1 MIVAKDHLTGAL
13 LNIIFFPVWFSIFN
27 TEMAKLI
34 TIACYKG
41 WKVQKKMRVA
51 MSGILLHGI
60 LIHRQQEIQTRMHE
74 VLQLPTDCT
83 VEKYN
88 DLQRKCREN
97 TTLQSLLRSVENS
110 MEHLPQLVI
119 ATNLLANISYS
130 PKLRKFYLDL
140 LGGDLNFIV
149 LSAVISAFSLIVG
162 QVSSFGLNNL

>member
-1 MIVAKDHLTGAL
+1 M

-41 WKVQKKMRVA
+41 WKWQKKMRAA
-51 MSGILLHGI
+51 MSGILLHGV
-60 LIHRQQEIQTRMHE
+60 LIHRQQEIRKRMHE
-74 VLQLPTDCT
+74 VHQLSTDCIE
-83 VEKYN
+83 EKYK
-88 DLQRKCREN
+88 DLQRKCQEN
-97 TTLQSLLRSVENS
+97 STLQSILRSVENS

-149 LSAVISAFSLIVG
+149 FSAVISAFSLIVG
-162 QVSSFGLNNL
+162 QVS